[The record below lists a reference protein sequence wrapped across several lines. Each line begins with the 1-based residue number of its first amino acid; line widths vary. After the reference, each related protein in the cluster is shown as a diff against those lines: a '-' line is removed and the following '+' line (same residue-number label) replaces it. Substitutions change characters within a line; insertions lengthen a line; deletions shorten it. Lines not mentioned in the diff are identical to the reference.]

1 MLPKEPT
8 EALKLTVLPLRKET
22 TMLRDLKNDALLEEP
37 EADPRETVKV
47 MLRPLNSELARP
59 RELAMDLNND
69 RCLDRLGA
77 EPSDPLRVLPQ
88 PLT

>member
-1 MLPKEPT
+1 MLSES
-8 EALKLTVLPLRKET
+8 V
-22 TMLRDLKNDALLEEP
+22 RDLKNDALLEEL
-37 EADPRETVKV
+37 EADPTETVKV
-47 MLRPLNSELARP
+47 MLRPLNSELARL

-77 EPSDPLRVLPQ
+77 EASDPLRFLAQ

>member
-1 MLPKEPT
+1 
-8 EALKLTVLPLRKET
+8 
-22 TMLRDLKNDALLEEP
+22 
-37 EADPRETVKV
+37 

-69 RCLDRLGA
+69 KCLDRFGA
-77 EPSDPLRVLPQ
+77 KPSDPVGVLAQ

>member
-1 MLPKEPT
+1 MLSES
-8 EALKLTVLPLRKET
+8 V
-22 TMLRDLKNDALLEEP
+22 RDLKNDALLEELGANP
-37 EADPRETVKV
+37 TETVKV

-69 RCLDRLGA
+69 KCLDRLGA
-77 EPSDPLRVLPQ
+77 EPSDPLRVLAQ